1 MDKIPFVDGTKTQE
15 AYVTINEQNY
25 PVTPAVW
32 TGTTPV
38 SAFLLNKLQDNVEN
52 AININRAK
60 LILQNTISANTN
72 YTIPVP
78 YQVGNDSLEIYYC
91 GFKLQKG
98 DDYTEIGTEGEEST
112 TIQFLTTIG
121 DLDMSNIIED
131 FEETLEFI
139 VRGDYNVE

>member
-15 AYVTINEQNY
+15 AYVTINGQNY
-25 PVTPAVW
+25 QVTPAVW

-38 SAFLLNKLQDNVEN
+38 SAFLLNKLQDNMEN
-52 AININRAK
+52 AININRVK
-60 LILQNTISANTN
+60 VILQNTISANTN

-91 GFKLQKG
+91 GFKFQK
-98 DDYTEIGTEGEEST
+98 DEDYIEIGTEGEEST